1 MKKEEKSSWDILLN
15 IPIGAVTIA
24 TIILILIPILYPLG
38 LPIPIATPARQY
50 YNAVKALPAGSRV
63 IFWQD
68 CSGSGWD
75 EIKGGVVATLKML
88 FKQKVKVVMMSY
100 IADGVPVTVDAFTNK
115 MNPAQYGAVYGVD
128 YVFLGYVPGEEA
140 AVAAA
145 ASDIQKLKTTDYKG
159 TPVGDITLMQEVKD
173 HTDFDM
179 LITYFGDG
187 TAMEKYVRQWKI
199 PFPEIIQVWGTP
211 AGNEPQCVPYIASGV
226 AAGYVS
232 GPTGSAGLE
241 LLIGEPGMAAAITDV
256 KNLAS
261 LPIIFLVALGNIA
274 YFGKKYLGGKS

>member
-1 MKKEEKSSWDILLN
+1 MKPQEKSSWDKLLN
-15 IPIGAVTIA
+15 IPTSVVAIA
-24 TIILILIPILYPLG
+24 TIILIIIPILYPLG
-38 LPIPIATPARQY
+38 LPIPIATPAKQY
-50 YNAVKALPAGSRV
+50 YNAVKVLPAGSHV

-100 IADGVPVTVDAFTNK
+100 IADGVPVTVDAFTTK
-115 MNPAQYGAVYGVD
+115 LDPSKYGAVYGVD
-128 YVFLGYVPGEEA
+128 YVFLGYIPGEEA

-145 ASDIQKLKTTDYKG
+145 AVNIQTLKTTDYKG
-159 TPVGDITLMQEVKD
+159 TPVGQIPLMQEVKD
-173 HTDFDM
+173 QSSFDM

-199 PFPEIIQVWGTP
+199 PFPRIIQVWGTP
-211 AGNEPQCVPYIASGV
+211 AGNEAQCVPYMASGA

-241 LLIGEPGMAAAITDV
+241 ILIGEPGMAAAITDV

-261 LPIIFLVALGNIA
+261 FPIIFLVALGNIA
-274 YFGKKYLGGKS
+274 YFGKKYLGGKK